1 MTETTPDGITQ
12 SQWQHYNM
20 GRRFH
25 AEGLGAEAAKCVFDT
40 TLRSW
45 CLAGWHDADIE
56 AGGKTAQDLIR
67 FLDS

>member
-1 MTETTPDGITQ
+1 MTESCPDGMTEK
-12 SQWQHYNM
+12 QWHHYNM

-25 AEGLGAEAAKCVFDT
+25 AEGQGSEAAKCVFDT

-56 AGGKTAQDLIR
+56 AGGKTVQELIKC
-67 FLDS
+67 LLT